1 MNSNNFQQI
10 SCVMQQI
17 RRSMPLPSPL
27 LLNCGH
33 ASLQKRVHQP
43 RTGKCTYSNPKDSCF
58 VTPSCL
64 SLSHSS
70 ETPVQKSDHFDALCC
85 AVLLSSL
92 VCTKLGSKRYR
103 NLLSIDIDYHLPLR
117 TYLPSRTDG
126 KRGLDVIRDRRLLL
140 NTAVIVLEKIDCK
153 VQRCFR

>member
-10 SCVMQQI
+10 SCAMQLI

-33 ASLQKRVHQP
+33 ASLQRRVHQR
-43 RTGKCTYSNPKDSCF
+43 RTGRKSHLNPVDSCF
-58 VTPSCL
+58 V
-64 SLSHSS
+64 SLSCYTLFYSS

-103 NLLSIDIDYHLPLR
+103 NLLSIDIDYFLPLR
-117 TYLPSRTDG
+117 TYLPARKDG

-140 NTAVIVLEKIDCK
+140 TTAVTVLEKIDCK
-153 VQRCFR
+153 VHLGFR